1 MPFLGNPRDPSQSE
15 VLLAGQIA
23 KFAES
28 FHARGA
34 LPPPFHDRVAAVT
47 RGLLIRGVR
56 AQVATAARE
65 LHVSGRTLRRRLADE
80 QTTFKAGRDGV
91 LWEVVEALLSNRMLT
106 VEAVTLSVG
115 FADVAAFSNAF
126 KRWAGTSPTE
136 YRERL
141 VARASGARR
150 THRAPRARP

>member
-1 MPFLGNPRDPSQSE
+1 
-15 VLLAGQIA
+15 
-23 KFAES
+23 
-28 FHARGA
+28 
-34 LPPPFHDRVAAVT
+34 RVAAVT

-106 VEAVTLSVG
+106 VEAVALSVG